1 MPGDKCGAG
10 ACRAERS
17 ATVLR
22 VTVVQTLL
30 VFVVIPAAIYG
41 VIALLV
47 MVPKMSRTP
56 KYRSG
61 QEWTYDPVWWSANT
75 GGAGSHGA
83 HADSSVAADAQAGDP
98 VRTAR
103 GGARGN
109 W

>member
-1 MPGDKCGAG
+1 M
-10 ACRAERS
+10 
-17 ATVLR
+17 
-22 VTVVQTLL
+22 TVVQTLL

-41 VIALLV
+41 VIALLTL
-47 MVPKMSRTP
+47 VPKMSRAP

-75 GGAGSHGA
+75 GDTGA
-83 HADSSVAADAQAGDP
+83 HADSSVAADAQAGEP

-103 GGARGN
+103 GGSRGN

>member
-1 MPGDKCGAG
+1 
-10 ACRAERS
+10 
-17 ATVLR
+17 
-22 VTVVQTLL
+22 VTVVQTVL
-30 VFVVIPAAIYG
+30 VFVLIPAAIYG
-41 VIALLV
+41 VIALLTLA
-47 MVPKMSRTP
+47 PKMARSP

-83 HADSSVAADAQAGDP
+83 HADSSEAAEDDQAGDS

-103 GGARGN
+103 GGSRGN